1 MSVSSSTV
9 SSCPV
14 CGASSTREDVELGGY
29 RLYLCPSCTVR
40 FAPDAFEERVD
51 YDRVYRSAEYE
62 GDQVRALESF
72 DGTQL
77 AEHPTYRAFFDN
89 VPHPAGAR
97 LLDVGCGVG
106 RFCQAAYALGWDVT
120 GTDVSALA
128 IATGRKFA
136 RFPMRVETVEELI
149 DQGDRFEVVTAFE
162 VLEHLSAPVEF
173 LSRVRQLLRP
183 GGHAFCTVPNW
194 HSALVR
200 TTSRPDWIPPI
211 HLLFFTGAALHRTA
225 ELSGLDSVT
234 TGVIW
239 SDPMPS
245 RLGSRARWVARR
257 ILRRPREPL
266 GLWVRARRA
275 A

>member
-9 SSCPV
+9 YRCPV
-14 CGASSTREDVELGGY
+14 CGASSTREDAELGGY

-40 FAPDAFEERVD
+40 FAPEAFEERVD
-51 YDRVYRSAEYE
+51 YDGVYRTAEYE
-62 GDQVRALESF
+62 GDQVRALESL
-72 DGTQL
+72 DGSQL

-106 RFCQAAYALGWDVT
+106 RFCQAAYVLGWDVT
-120 GTDVSALA
+120 GVDVSALA

-136 RFPMRVETVEELI
+136 RFPMRVGTVEELT
-149 DQGDRFEVVTAFE
+149 DRGERFDVVTAFE
-162 VLEHLSAPVEF
+162 VLEHLAAPVQF
-173 LSRVRQLLRP
+173 LSRLKQLLRP
-183 GGHAFCTVPNW
+183 GGQAFCTVPNW
-194 HSALVR
+194 NSDVVR

-211 HLLFFTGAALHRTA
+211 HLLFFTGAALRRAA
-225 ELSGLDSVT
+225 ELSGLDCVT

-245 RLGSRARWVARR
+245 RLGARARWLARR
-257 ILRRPREPL
+257 MLRRPREPL
-266 GLWVRARRA
+266 GLWVQGRRA